1 MRFSEYIRE
10 MEVGAIESPVATP
23 SLMDT
28 NLESLNK
35 RLNYDTDEK
44 FMSPESGIQRIRRVL
59 HLYGYDLPALYD
71 ADPEGEE
78 IVIDLDDNIGV
89 YILYTLTDDNRYE
102 FYAEVGN
109 ENRMQELLSDEGA
122 EEEE

>member
-1 MRFSEYIRE
+1 MG
-10 MEVGAIESPVATP
+10 VGAMMTPMATP

-28 NLESLNK
+28 NLDSLNT
-35 RLNYDTDEK
+35 RLDYDTDEK
-44 FMSPESGIQRIRRVL
+44 FMSPEAGIQRIRRAL
-59 HLYGYDLPALYD
+59 HLYGYDLAPLYD

-78 IVIDLDDNIGV
+78 IVIDLDNNVGV
-89 YILYTLTDDNRYE
+89 YILYTLADDNSYE

-109 ENRMQELLSDEGA
+109 ESRMQELLSDEGT

>member
-1 MRFSEYIRE
+1 
-10 MEVGAIESPVATP
+10 
-23 SLMDT
+23 MDT
-28 NLESLNK
+28 NLDSLNT
-35 RLNYDTDEK
+35 RLDYDTDEK

-59 HLYGYDLPALYD
+59 HLYGYDLAALYD

-78 IVIDLDDNIGV
+78 IVIDLDDNVGV

-109 ENRMQELLSDEGA
+109 ESRMQELLSDEGT
-122 EEEE
+122 EEE

>member
-10 MEVGAIESPVATP
+10 MEVGEVETPMATP

-28 NLESLNK
+28 NLDSLNT

-78 IVIDLDDNIGV
+78 IVIDLDDNVGV

-122 EEEE
+122 EEE

>member
-1 MRFSEYIRE
+1 
-10 MEVGAIESPVATP
+10 
-23 SLMDT
+23 
-28 NLESLNK
+28 
-35 RLNYDTDEK
+35 
-44 FMSPESGIQRIRRVL
+44 MSPESGIQRIRRVL
-59 HLYGYDLPALYD
+59 HLYGYDLAALYD

-78 IVIDLDDNIGV
+78 IVIDLDDNVGV

-109 ENRMQELLSDEGA
+109 ESRMQELLSDEGA